1 MEIYLGSLKDKI
13 LLKNIILYAHL
24 GVKEKEREVRQ
35 KISLDVKLS
44 LDLEKI
50 ARTDNLEKTVDY
62 EKVYGLIK
70 ERVETKKYHLLE
82 VLAQD
87 LAREILKNFKVEEV
101 LVRAKK
107 PQVKLAGP
115 LDYVAVEIT
124 RRA

>member
-1 MEIYLGSLKDKI
+1 MGSLKDKI